1 MEENTTLKSIG
12 ERIRIARKAKGLNQQ
27 QLADAIGKSIRAVQ
41 MYEKGETDLNIS
53 IMESLATALDMK
65 LSDLISDNKSENL
78 ATLSDVIEFFIQLS
92 KVKNVHYE
100 IDVKKPP
107 LHDEWEC
114 AVVFKG
120 KILPQIMQISV
131 WHLKL
136 SKMNLLILIRMLS
149 QLLILKTDLS
159 IITSDSI

>member
-100 IDVKKPP
+100 IDVKNHLFMMNGNVLLFSK
-107 LHDEWEC
+107 E
-114 AVVFKG
+114 

>member
-100 IDVKKPP
+100 IDVK
-107 LHDEWEC
+107 
-114 AVVFKG
+114 
-120 KILPQIMQISV
+120 
-131 WHLKL
+131 
-136 SKMNLLILIRMLS
+136 
-149 QLLILKTDLS
+149 T
-159 IITSDSI
+159 TSS